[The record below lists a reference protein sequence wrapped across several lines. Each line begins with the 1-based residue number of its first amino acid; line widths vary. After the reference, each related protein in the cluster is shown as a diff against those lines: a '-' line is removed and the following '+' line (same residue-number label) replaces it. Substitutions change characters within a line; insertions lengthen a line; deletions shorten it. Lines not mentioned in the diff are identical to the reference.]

1 MNDTHGY
8 LLRCWRGN
16 IELEVY
22 CLLNSNCQN
31 CAVSKLPLQRF
42 KSFKICIFNHLC
54 RELEGVEIKSCP
66 FQITLHSSNDKLKNI
81 LKTRLVSPNDM
92 SVIWLHFG
100 YFIIESV
107 IVKLECW
114 FYYCWKAAFIA
125 ELVFFTKWIYLYYL
139 RNDIKMKI
147 FGFVKFELGAKKF
160 WRPNLKNSIFKTS
173 EVIEGSSFHRRSRN
187 RI

>member
-1 MNDTHGY
+1 MHNQI
-8 LLRCWRGN
+8 C
-16 IELEVY
+16 
-22 CLLNSNCQN
+22 NSH
-31 CAVSKLPLQRF
+31 LT
-42 KSFKICIFNHLC
+42 HLC

-125 ELVFFTKWIYLYYL
+125 ELVFFTKWIYLYKL
-139 RNDIKMKI
+139 WNDIKMKI

-160 WRPNLKNSIFKTS
+160 WRPNLKNSIFKIS